1 VEVIWLGRQR
11 TEHRSAHTHS
21 HRSEPLVI
29 GIIEFAPRQGPDLD
43 GHQRQPMAQETK
55 QLIVAPVQTGLDQA
69 AQILG
74 H

>member
-1 VEVIWLGRQR
+1 MSGRQR
-11 TEHRSAHTHS
+11 TEHRSAHSHF
-21 HRSEPLVI
+21 HRSEPLVL

-55 QLIVAPVQTGLDQA
+55 HIIVAPGQIGLDQA
-69 AQILG
+69 SQIPG